1 MLRGGKS
8 SQRGRRRRARRGE
21 NGDEGASPHSLWISC
36 GTGPTPTSSSP
47 KSSRCQ
53 RYCTRRGSL
62 FSLGTGK
69 SVFVRVSKSTSEGE
83 GVGKMQDPKYQW
95 GGKSTLIPTPLGPSF
110 RLCSK
115 ATSLPL
121 CAGRARTPWGH
132 CCHLLPRGDTR
143 ENVLHVQ
150 PPPHTVLGDIPGGR
164 GLWHRPGSATGAA
177 GRCQKVGGS
186 IRGPRAKR
194 GGGRAAAGWEQNA
207 TEQEGAAAWLA
218 SWSRMMVDGK
228 GAGQHPL
235 SARPPAEVPARVPR
249 CAPRAEPGTPEQ
261 QRAME
266 GMVAARIRP
275 HGVR

>member
-1 MLRGGKS
+1 MGTRGLHPTAFGSPVGRGRPQPALPPNPAAASGTAHGGEVCSPWAQGKRFCKGI
-8 SQRGRRRRARRGE
+8 QKRLRRRRRWQNA
-21 NGDEGASPHSLWISC
+21 
-36 GTGPTPTSSSP
+36 
-47 KSSRCQ
+47 
-53 RYCTRRGSL
+53 GSQM
-62 FSLGTGK
+62 SG
-69 SVFVRVSKSTSEGE
+69 
-83 GVGKMQDPKYQW
+83 
-95 GGKSTLIPTPLGPSF
+95 GGKSTLTPTPLGPSF

-207 TEQEGAAAWLA
+207 TEREGAAARLA

-266 GMVAARIRP
+266 GMVAARTRP
-275 HGVR
+275 RGVR